1 LNRSSVFDRLRALA
15 SGLVRCIA
23 LAFVLLVP
31 TAQGAGGAESENVQQ
46 QPARPRIGLVLGG
59 GGAKGAAHIGV
70 IKVLEEMHIPIDCIA
85 GTSMGAIVGAAYA
98 TGLSSSELEK
108 VITSVNWKATLSS
121 APREDVPVQRKKYD
135 YVFVNGLE
143 LGLKDGRIE
152 FPLGVVPTN
161 QIENLFRLIVG
172 GARQTNDFSE
182 LPIPFTAVATN
193 IESGEMVV
201 MDRGDLTVAMR
212 ASMAVPG
219 AFAPVDREGK
229 LLVDGMLVR
238 NLPVDVAR
246 KACADVVIAVPVS
259 NPALKRADLTD
270 ALVVIG
276 QAMNVAIEANEKVQL
291 ATLTERDVAVP
302 VVLQNIGSGD
312 FAKVPDAIPI
322 GEEAAR
328 KVADKLSRYSLP
340 PAEYAAWRS
349 GLGPVAQATKATVDE
364 VTITGLSYVNP
375 KVAETFIEVK
385 PGDPYDPAAAAADAV
400 RLAGRGDFDS
410 VDYQLVHQ
418 GGRNVLVYNAHEK
431 QRGPDYLMFDLNLA
445 TDWAGDTTWG
455 FRVDYDKRWMNSL
468 GGEWRT
474 SLQIG
479 RPNLFVSEFYQ
490 PVDLHQRYF
499 VAPGVYASQTLQD
512 LWVGDTR
519 LARYDV
525 KRYGVRLDAGI
536 AMEDWGELRAG
547 VTRGGLD
554 LNLDIGTPSLP
565 SGYISTGAVT
575 GQFLYD
581 TADRPFFTE
590 KGATAIVQGYFS
602 QAGLG
607 ATDSYSLLSGIWNGY
622 FSWKRNIVSLTLNG
636 GTSLGTDVPVYD
648 RFTEGGL
655 FRFSGYQLGQLQ
667 GREFAFGAVN
677 FRRRVVD
684 LNETLGTAVYAGVS
698 LEAGNVYQR
707 TFEPTPPGVLLGGA
721 LYLGANTKLGPIYLG
736 YGYSEGGHSAFYFY
750 LGTSLDAF
758 RP

>member
-1 LNRSSVFDRLRALA
+1 MANRCLFQSFKGLALSSLALA
-15 SGLVRCIA
+15 GL
-23 LAFVLLVP
+23 F
-31 TAQGAGGAESENVQQ
+31 TASAPAPAAEPSTQPQGQ
-46 QPARPRIGLVLGG
+46 RPRIGLVLGG

-70 IKVLEEMHIPIDCIA
+70 IKVLEELRIPVDCIA

-98 TGLSSSELEK
+98 TGLTSPELEK

-135 YVFVNGLE
+135 YFFVNGLE
-143 LGLKDGRIE
+143 LGLKDGKVE
-152 FPLGVVPTN
+152 FPLGIVPTN
-161 QIENLFRLIVG
+161 QIENLFRIIVG
-172 GARQTNDFSE
+172 GARQTNNFSE
-182 LPIPFTAVATN
+182 LPIPFTAVATD

-201 MDRGDLTVAMR
+201 MDRGDLSVAMR

-219 AFAPVDREGK
+219 AFAPVDREGR

-259 NPALKRADLTD
+259 NPALKRADMTD

-276 QAMNVAIEANEKVQL
+276 QAMNVAIEGNEKVQL

-302 VVLQNIGSGD
+302 VVLKNIGSGD

-322 GEEAAR
+322 GEAAAR
-328 KVADKLSRYSLP
+328 QVADKLRRYSLP
-340 PAEYAAWRS
+340 PAEYAAWRA
-349 GLGPVAQATKATVDE
+349 GLTPVAQATRATVDE
-364 VTITGLSYVNP
+364 VTLTGLNYVNP

-385 PGDPYDPAAAAADAV
+385 PGDPYDPAAAGEDAV
-400 RLAGRGDFDS
+400 RLAGRGDFDA
-410 VDYQLVHQ
+410 VDYQLVQQ
-418 GGRNVLVYNAHEK
+418 GGRNVLVYKAHEK

-445 TDWAGDTTWG
+445 TDWAGDTVWG
-455 FRVDYDKRWMNSL
+455 LRVDYDKRWMNSL

-474 SLQIG
+474 SFQVG

-490 PVDLHQRYF
+490 PLDLHQRFF
-499 VAPGVYASQTLQD
+499 VAPGIYASQTLQD
-512 LWVGDTR
+512 LWQGDNR

-536 AMEDWGELRAG
+536 AMENWGEFRAG
-547 VTRGGLD
+547 VTRGGLELD
-554 LNLDIGTPSLP
+554 LDIGAPSLP
-565 SGYISTGAVT
+565 SGNISTGALT
-575 GQFLYD
+575 AQFLYD

-590 KGATAIVQGYFS
+590 KGANALVQAYSS
-602 QAGLG
+602 QTGLG
-607 ATDSYSLLSGIWNGY
+607 ADESYTLMSGAWNNFFSWNRNVVQLNLSG
-622 FSWKRNIVSLTLNG
+622 
-636 GTSLGTDVPVYD
+636 GTGFGTDVPVYD
-648 RFTEGGL
+648 GFSLGGL

-667 GREFAFGAVN
+667 GDEYAFGAVN
-677 FRRRVVD
+677 FRRRVWD
-684 LNETLGTAVYAGVS
+684 LDETLGTAVYAGIS

-707 TFEPTPPGVLLGGA
+707 NFEATPPGVLLGGA
-721 LYLGANTKLGPIYLG
+721 LYLGANTKLGPVYVG
-736 YGYSEGGHSAFYFY
+736 YGYSEGGHSAFYLY
-750 LGTSLDAF
+750 IGSSLGAL